1 VTGLFG
7 GAFDPPHNGHVAL
20 ARAALD
26 HFQLKRLV
34 IAPAGE
40 PPLKDGPVGAD
51 AEMRLRLAAAA
62 FASLPRTEVSRI
74 DVDRQQPAYSDGTV
88 RVAHELWGELVFLIG
103 ADRLADFPRWKAPDE
118 VLRYARLGVATR
130 PGVDRGQLDDV
141 LGALSHPERVE
152 LFEIPRVDVSS
163 REIRRRV
170 AYGGPI
176 DALVPAPVAALV
188 AELGLYRR

>member
-26 HFQLKRLV
+26 HFRLERLV

-51 AEMRLRLAAAA
+51 AETRLRLAAAA
-62 FASLPRTEVSRI
+62 FGGLPRTEVSRL
-74 DVDRQQPAYSDGTV
+74 DVDRPQPAYSHDTV
-88 RVAHELWGELVFLIG
+88 RVARELWGELVFLIG

-130 PGVDRGQLDDV
+130 PGIDRGQLDDV
-141 LGALSHPERVE
+141 LSALSQPERVE
-152 LFEIPRVDVSS
+152 LFEIPRLDISS
-163 REIRRRV
+163 RDLRRRV
-170 AYGGPI
+170 ADGQPI
-176 DALVPAPVAALV
+176 DTLVPAPVAALV
-188 AELGLYRR
+188 AERGLYRH